1 MIRLRIRNTKSIFSE
16 LLDLCSFKTENG
28 KAEEVVVHFMQSD
41 ERTNLILCRGRQ
53 NLGHVQIR
61 VIMCLEKCKGEE
73 LAKYKGII

>member
-28 KAEEVVVHFMQSD
+28 KAVRFMQSD

-61 VIMCLEKCKGEE
+61 VIMCSEKGKGEVV
-73 LAKYKGII
+73 AKYKGVI

>member
-16 LLDLCSFKTENG
+16 LLALCSFKTENG
-28 KAEEVVVHFMQSD
+28 KAEVVVVRFMQSD

-61 VIMCLEKCKGEE
+61 VIICSEKGKGEVV
-73 LAKYKGII
+73 AKYKGVI